1 MQSEVIL
8 QNRTMEKL
16 FSPHG
21 MQTGRLFFESSTI
34 LLLLLRRGSDK
45 RSLAPNPQS

>member
-8 QNRTMEKL
+8 QNRTMGKL

-34 LLLLLRRGSDK
+34 CCYCFVAAVTNDL
-45 RSLAPNPQS
+45 